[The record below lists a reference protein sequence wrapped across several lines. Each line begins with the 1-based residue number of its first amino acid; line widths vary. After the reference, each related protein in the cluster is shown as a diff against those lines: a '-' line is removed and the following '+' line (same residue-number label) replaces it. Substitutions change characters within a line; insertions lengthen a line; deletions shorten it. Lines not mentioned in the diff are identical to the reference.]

1 VIRLGIFGAGG
12 RMGQLVAACV
22 PEHPFTL
29 TASLGRGPGDFAGC
43 DVVIDF
49 SVPGATTDLVSRL
62 AGAALVTGVTG
73 RNPSE
78 LQHIQDYAQRAPVMA
93 AANFS
98 LGVAVL
104 TALVRQ
110 ATRALGPAFQA
121 EIFELHHRHK
131 ADAPSGTALRLA
143 AAAAQGAGL
152 PWPDARAPVR
162 DGLRVRGDAEIGLS
176 AARGGDV
183 VGEHTVFLLGP
194 AERIE
199 LTHRAT
205 DRRVF
210 AHGAL
215 RAATWLVT
223 QPPGLYDVDAWL
235 HGMWA

>member
-1 VIRLGIFGAGG
+1 
-12 RMGQLVAACV
+12 MGQLVVACL
-22 PEHPFTL
+22 PEHPHFTL
-29 TASLGRGPGDFAGC
+29 TASPGRAPGGFAGC

-49 SVPGATTDLVSRL
+49 SVPAATADLVSRL
-62 AGAALVTGVTG
+62 EGAALVTGVTG
-73 RNPSE
+73 RNSSE
-78 LQHIQDYAQRAPVMA
+78 QKHILDYAQRAPVLA

-104 TALVRQ
+104 AALVRQ
-110 ATRALGPAFQA
+110 ATRALGPTFQA
-121 EIFELHHRHK
+121 EVFELHHRHK

-143 AAAAQGAGL
+143 AAAAEGAGL
-152 PWPDARAPVR
+152 PWPAARAPVR
-162 DGLRVRGDAEIGLS
+162 DGLRVRGDAEVGLS

-194 AERIE
+194 AERVE

-215 RAATWLVT
+215 RAAAWLAH
-223 QPPGLYDVDAWL
+223 QAPGTYDVEAWL
-235 HGMWA
+235 QDVLQRG